1 MVDNRSR
8 SVAQGQHAR
17 KRGNFVAEQQR
28 VVGIDLG
35 TTNSL
40 IAFMQGDAPI
50 VIPGEDGSPIVPS
63 VVAFDQETASGFS
76 VGNAARGV
84 LLTHSANAVYSV
96 KRLMGRD
103 LTDIQDELKLF
114 PFQLAEGLQPGEV
127 LKLNIGG
134 LTLTPP
140 EVSAYI
146 LLQLKR
152 NAERFFGVEVTKAVI
167 TVPAYF
173 NDAQRQATKDAGRI
187 AGLDVLRLVNEPT
200 AAALAYG
207 LDKNPD
213 GSAKDGI
220 IAVYDFGGGTFDISI
235 LKLHEGIFEVI
246 ATGGDTHLGGDDI
259 DNLLTAVALDDIR
272 GDLGL
277 DISTNPEV
285 VQQLRKAVIEAKIA
299 LSDAESTRILLE
311 IPAGTGKSQIPS
323 GDDNKELNTKAG
335 APPLSA
341 VERVDSE
348 MWEGKNSGPTQP
360 THYAREITRAQYE
373 QLIAPIIA
381 RTAAPVKQALRDA
394 GFTAADIDEVVMV
407 GGSTRIPA
415 VRKLVTELFDLEARG
430 RKLHT
435 ELNPDEVVALGAAV
449 QAQIL
454 SGEYSSATDDLLLLD
469 VTPLSL
475 GIEALGGVVAK
486 IIQRNSTIPA
496 SATEHFTTGVDGQT
510 NVAIHV
516 LQGERELAKDCRSLA
531 RFDLKG
537 IPPMVAG
544 LPRIEVKFL
553 IDANGILHV
562 SAREQ
567 RSGQEAAVEVKPT
580 YGLTDEQ
587 VEAMILESFDN
598 AEEDITARQ
607 VIEAKNE
614 AETIMTAVEK
624 GEKTPAWQQLTFDE
638 HAAIKAAASELKQA
652 VIGGDYKVIRKG
664 IDQLDK
670 KTRRFAEIM
679 MDSAVTG
686 ALGGKTMAAAG
697 ADLAASQQGAAPS
710 APHAFAKAE
719 VSEATPA
726 PDPFADAE
734 ADLETPGEST
744 ED

>member
-1 MVDNRSR
+1 M
-8 SVAQGQHAR
+8 
-17 KRGNFVAEQQR
+17 AEQQR

-40 IAFMQGDAPI
+40 VAYMQGETPT

-63 VVAFDQETASGFS
+63 VVAFDGDSVGGFA
-76 VGNAARGV
+76 VGNAAREV
-84 LLTHSANAVYSV
+84 LLHNSGNAVYSV

-103 LTDIQDELKLF
+103 LADVEPELKLF
-114 PFQLAEGLQPGEV
+114 PFKLADGLQAGEV
-127 LKLNIGG
+127 LKLNVGG

-146 LLQLKR
+146 LQQLKR
-152 NAERFFGVEVTKAVI
+152 NAERFFGGPVTKAVI

-187 AGLDVLRLVNEPT
+187 AGLQVLRLVNEPT

-207 LDKNPD
+207 LDKLHGGQD
-213 GSAKDGI
+213 GT
-220 IAVYDFGGGTFDISI
+220 IAVYDFGGGTFDVSI

-259 DNLLTAVALDDIR
+259 DNLLLAVALDDIR
-272 GDLGL
+272 GDLGV
-277 DISTNPEV
+277 DATAHPEV
-285 VQQLRKAVIEAKIA
+285 VQQLRKAVIDAKIA
-299 LSDAESTRILLE
+299 LS
-311 IPAGTGKSQIPS
+311 
-323 GDDNKELNTKAG
+323 
-335 APPLSA
+335 SA
-341 VERVDSE
+341 DEARLQLTLPD
-348 MWEGKNSGPTQP
+348 GQ
-360 THYAREITRAQYE
+360 HYLRAITRAQFE
-373 QLIAPIIA
+373 DLIAGVVE
-381 RTAAPVKQALRDA
+381 RTAGPVRQALKDA
-394 GFTAADIDEVVMV
+394 QLSPERIDEVVMV

-415 VRKLVTELFDLEARG
+415 VRALVGQLFNLEARG
-430 RKLHT
+430 KNLHT

-454 SGEYSSATDDLLLLD
+454 SGSENAATDDLLLLD

-531 RFDLKG
+531 RFDLQG

-553 IDANGILHV
+553 IDANGILQV

-587 VEAMILESFDN
+587 VEAMILESFDY
-598 AEEDITARQ
+598 AEQDIHERQ
-607 VIEAKNE
+607 VIEARNE
-614 AETIMTAVEK
+614 GETILEAVERAETQPV
-624 GEKTPAWQQLTFDE
+624 WQQLTSLE
-638 HAAIKAAASELKQA
+638 HEGIKAAVLELKASLPGDDYRVTRQA
-652 VIGGDYKVIRKG
+652 IE
-664 IDQLDK
+664 QLDK
-670 KTRRFAEIM
+670 KTRRLAEIM

-686 ALGGKTMAAAG
+686 AIGGKTMQAAG
-697 ADLAASQQGAAPS
+697 DDLGEGPT
-710 APHAFAKAE
+710 APH
-719 VSEATPA
+719 
-726 PDPFADAE
+726 PFAPAQINDSPTDVLIQDE
-734 ADLETPGEST
+734 LNPGTPGEST

>member
-1 MVDNRSR
+1 LAQRS
-8 SVAQGQHAR
+8 HATR
-17 KRGNFVAEQQR
+17 LKEEAVAEPTR

-40 IAFMQGDAPI
+40 IAFMQGETPTI
-50 VIPGEDGSPIVPS
+50 IPGEDGSPIVPS
-63 VVAFDQETASGFS
+63 VVAFDQDTANGFS

-84 LLTHSANAVYSV
+84 LLTNAANAVYSV

-103 LTDIQDELKLF
+103 LADITDELKLF
-114 PFQLAEGLQPGEV
+114 PFHLADGLEAGQV
-127 LKLNIGG
+127 LKLNVGG

-140 EVSAYI
+140 EISAYI

-152 NAERFFGVEVTKAVI
+152 NAERFFGAPVTKAVI

-207 LDKNPD
+207 LDKN
-213 GSAKDGI
+213 KDGI
-220 IAVYDFGGGTFDISI
+220 IAVYDFGGGTFDISV

-277 DISTNPEV
+277 DVSTNPEV
-285 VQQLRKAVIEAKIA
+285 IQQLRKAVIEAKIA
-299 LSDAESTRILLE
+299 LSADDSTRLALTL
-311 IPAGTGKSQIPS
+311 PDGQ
-323 GDDNKELNTKAG
+323 L
-335 APPLSA
+335 
-341 VERVDSE
+341 
-348 MWEGKNSGPTQP
+348 
-360 THYAREITRAQYE
+360 YAREITRAQFE
-373 QLIAPIIA
+373 QLIAPVIA
-381 RTAAPVKQALRDA
+381 RTAAPVKQALKDA
-394 GFTAADIDEVVMV
+394 NLTPADIDEVVMV

-415 VRKLVTELFDLEARG
+415 VRALVTELFDLDTRN

-454 SGEYSSATDDLLLLD
+454 SGTENAATNDLLLLD

-531 RFDLKG
+531 RFDLKN

-567 RSGQEAAVEVKPT
+567 RSGQQAEVEVKPT

-587 VEAMILESFDN
+587 VETMILDSFDH
-598 AEEDITARQ
+598 AEDDITARQ
-607 VIEAKNE
+607 LIEAQNEAHTILTAIEKNE
-614 AETIMTAVEK
+614 
-624 GEKTPAWQQLTFDE
+624 GSHAWQQLTFDE
-638 HAAIKAAASELKQA
+638 HTAIRAAVLELKNSLK
-652 VIGGDYKVIRKG
+652 GGDYRVIRNA
-664 IDQLDK
+664 IAQLDK
-670 KTRRFAEIM
+670 HTRRFAEIM
-679 MDSAVTG
+679 MDSAVSG

-697 ADLAASQQGAAPS
+697 DAIDAKGVAPS
-710 APHAFAKAE
+710 APHPFSKAE
-719 VSEATPA
+719 VSE
-726 PDPFADAE
+726 D
-734 ADLETPGEST
+734 
-744 ED
+744 